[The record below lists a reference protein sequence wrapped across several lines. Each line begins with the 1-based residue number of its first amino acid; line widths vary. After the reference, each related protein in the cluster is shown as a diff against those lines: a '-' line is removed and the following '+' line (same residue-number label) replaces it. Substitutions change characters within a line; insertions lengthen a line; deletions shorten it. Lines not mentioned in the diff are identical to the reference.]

1 MFIVIPANAAP
12 EIGVVS
18 GLTQVSGEQ
27 LLYVEVGQTVSFSV
41 NGSDDGTFVYSLNS
55 SVADAVATPVGD
67 LAQVNLT
74 VTNLDPQTLR

>member
-12 EIGVVS
+12 EISVVS

-41 NGSDDGTFVYSLNS
+41 NGSDDGTFQYSLNS